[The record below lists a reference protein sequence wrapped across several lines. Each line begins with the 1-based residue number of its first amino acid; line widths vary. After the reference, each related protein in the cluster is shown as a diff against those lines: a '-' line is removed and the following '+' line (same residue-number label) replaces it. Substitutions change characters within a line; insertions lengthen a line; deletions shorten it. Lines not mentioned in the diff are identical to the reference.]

1 MSYENSARTFFS
13 TLWRAYQRRK
23 QTFRAVH
30 ESKTCALMP
39 TYYPEGE
46 QKTKDQR
53 IRENI
58 EWARKYGEPNRFYT
72 LYGLDQVGSHPEE
85 YMDYLNFMMSRNI
98 VNRFKELDSQLVI
111 LRDKYM
117 FYKYMKACNLPV
129 PEVFAIWKKGQ
140 LYNVDFEPI
149 AWETLENRS
158 DYFLKSI
165 DGECASFVKH
175 IEDFQELMKVKD
187 IFESTGAYIFQ
198 ERVIQSREMN
208 VINPNAINT
217 YRIVTVNKDGN
228 TYALTSLL
236 RVGTKKTGNVDNW
249 AAGGLAIGIQTNGF
263 LKEYGYFK
271 PVYGTKTNVH
281 PDTGIRFCE
290 FQAPEY
296 HRAIEL
302 ACRAHRHFYGIRAI
316 GWDVAVSEKGPVF
329 IEGNDNWEISL
340 NQACDRPLRREW
352 EQVIR

>member
-1 MSYENSARTFFS
+1 MSIENSARTFFS
-13 TLWRAYQRRK
+13 TLWGAYQRRK

-30 ESKTCALMP
+30 EAKTCAFMP

-46 QKTKDQR
+46 QKTKEQR

-85 YMDYLNFMMSRNI
+85 YMDYLNFMTSRNI
-98 VNRFKELDSQLVI
+98 VNRYKELDSQLVI

-129 PEVFAIWKKGQ
+129 PEVFAIWKNGQ

-149 AWETLENRS
+149 AWETLECRS

-175 IEDFQELMKVKD
+175 IVDFQELMQIKD
-187 IFESTGAYIFQ
+187 TFEQTGAYIFQ
-198 ERVIQSREMN
+198 ERVIQSKEMN
-208 VINPNAINT
+208 VINTDAINT

-228 TYALTSLL
+228 PYVLTSIL

-249 AAGGLAIGIQTNGF
+249 AAGGLAIGIQNNGF
-263 LKEYGYFK
+263 LKEFGYFK
-271 PVYGTKTNVH
+271 PAYGTKTDVH

-296 HRAIEL
+296 NRAIDL
-302 ACRAHRHFYGIRAI
+302 ACRAHRHLYGIRAI
-316 GWDVAVSEKGPVF
+316 GWDVAVSENGPCF